1 MNELSKRQVGQWGED
16 VAADYLSQN
25 GYDVIARNI
34 SCLFGEIDLVA
45 TQGGHL
51 FFVEIKLRLNDE
63 FGSALE
69 AVSPAKQGKIRRVAE
84 YFLQQKSEWRDLV
97 PFFSVIAI
105 DAVKNG
111 VLNIE
116 FLPDAFT

>member
-1 MNELSKRQVGQWGED
+1 MKEQSKRQVGEWGET
-16 VAADYLSQN
+16 VAADYLVGQ
-25 GYDVIARNI
+25 GYDVVARNL
-34 SCLFGEIDLVA
+34 SCFLGEIDLVA
-45 TQGGHL
+45 TRGDRL

-69 AVSPAKQGKIRRVAE
+69 AVSPAKQSKIRRVAE
-84 YFLQQKSEWRDLV
+84 YFLTQKSEWQELI

-105 DAVKNG
+105 DALEG
-111 VLNIE
+111 GDFNIE

>member
-1 MNELSKRQVGQWGED
+1 MNVLSKRQVGEWGET
-16 VAADYLSQN
+16 VAADYLVQN
-25 GYDVIARNI
+25 GYDVIARNL
-34 SCLFGEIDLVA
+34 SCFLGEIDLVA
-45 TQGGHL
+45 TRGEHL

-69 AVSPAKQGKIRRVAE
+69 AVSPVKQSKIRRVAE
-84 YFLQQKSEWRDLV
+84 YFLAEKSEWRNLI

-105 DAVKNG
+105 DALEDG

>member
-1 MNELSKRQVGQWGED
+1 MKERSKRQVGEWGET
-16 VAADYLSQN
+16 VAADYLIEK
-25 GYDVIARNI
+25 GYDVIARNL
-34 SCLFGEIDLVA
+34 SCFLGEIDLVA
-45 TQGGHL
+45 TRGDSL

-84 YFLQQKSEWRDLV
+84 YFLTQKSEWQKLM

-105 DAVKNG
+105 DALEGGN
-111 VLNIE
+111 LNIE